1 MKSQNQSPAYFNK
14 GKISIPPG
22 ILGQWGYH
30 YNLLNLPEPFQ
41 AVLFYDDSV
50 TAM

>member
-1 MKSQNQSPAYFNK
+1 MKSQNQSAVHVSK
-14 GKISIPPG
+14 GKISIPPD
-22 ILGQWGYH
+22 ISGQWGYH
-30 YNLLNLPEPFQ
+30 YNLLNLQKPFQ

>member
-1 MKSQNQSPAYFNK
+1 M
-14 GKISIPPG
+14 PPD
-22 ILGQWGYH
+22 IFGQWGYR
-30 YNLLNLPEPFQ
+30 YNLLNLQGPFQ